1 MLEVYW
7 KIGEVQRGLGGEW
20 HNKHG
25 KSQLEE
31 HTLAGATFSF
41 QTMISCRE
49 FTPTRLTTGLGNV
62 SCGSQPWQVHGLLED
77 NIQIS
82 IYIYIYI
89 YMLTHTCIC
98 HVCHNLCKIAGGAN
112 VCVSKWYV
120 LLEIIYKYNLYIYI
134 DVCIYIYH
142 VGANFSKK
150 PGEQNVCFLII
161 CIVERQYIYIYKWM
175 YTYIYIYTY
184 M

>member
-1 MLEVYW
+1 MFATKGKEVKCCTPRGSDWRLLPEAIFFRIICHFKKVFTLFCAVLEVYW

-62 SCGSQPWQVHGLLED
+62 SCGSQP
-77 NIQIS
+77 
-82 IYIYIYI
+82 
-89 YMLTHTCIC
+89 
-98 HVCHNLCKIAGGAN
+98 
-112 VCVSKWYV
+112 
-120 LLEIIYKYNLYIYI
+120 
-134 DVCIYIYH
+134 
-142 VGANFSKK
+142 
-150 PGEQNVCFLII
+150 
-161 CIVERQYIYIYKWM
+161 
-175 YTYIYIYTY
+175 
-184 M
+184 